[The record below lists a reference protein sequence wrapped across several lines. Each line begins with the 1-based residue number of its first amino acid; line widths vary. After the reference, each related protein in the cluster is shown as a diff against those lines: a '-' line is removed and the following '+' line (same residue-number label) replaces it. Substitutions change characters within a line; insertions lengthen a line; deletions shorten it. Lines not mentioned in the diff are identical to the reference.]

1 MSRPVR
7 AVEVAAGETWA
18 DSFFWCESPFTYKT
32 ITAVERGWPTYITV
46 PAHGVPADTS
56 VPVFIQGAKGAASL
70 NVNTTPH
77 VAERSTDDVL
87 VLLDV
92 STLDDPPYR
101 TGSGVAKYMLPK
113 DVSAFTPR
121 GQIRRTVDSAV
132 LVEITASEVTLGV
145 NGLVTIALSE
155 TQTRAMSAGAAE
167 PVQCLLHLELV
178 DGDVVERPVDYE
190 FTVYPEGTQEP

>member
-46 PAHGVPADTS
+46 AAHGIPSDTR

-77 VAERSTDDVL
+77 VAERFTDDVL

-92 STLDDPPYR
+92 NTLSDPSYK

-113 DVSAFTPR
+113 DLSAFIPR
-121 GQIRRTVDSAV
+121 GQIRRTVDGAV
-132 LVEITASEVTLGV
+132 LVDITSDEVELSV
-145 NGLVTIALSE
+145 NGLVTINLSE
-155 TQTRAMSAGAAE
+155 TQTRAMSSGATEA
-167 PVQCLLHLELV
+167 VQCILHLELV
-178 DGDVVERPVDYE
+178 DGAIVERPVDYE
-190 FTVYPEGTQEP
+190 FTVHPEGTQEP